1 MHAIP
6 TFFRRAALAAT
17 AFAILATAATLS
29 GSAQIRQ
36 NIANKIAADAANQ
49 FVAKISGETCT
60 EFAATMAQMKNKSA
74 TPSPMSAKLKSN
86 TTART
91 TFVNIMA
98 APLLNKLIDCNML
111 PGGM

>member
-1 MHAIP
+1 MHAMP
-6 TFFRRAALAAT
+6 TFFRRAALAA
-17 AFAILATAATLS
+17 AACAILGAAATLP

-36 NIANKIAADAANQ
+36 NIANKIATDAANQ
-49 FVAKISGETCT
+49 FVARISGETCA
-60 EFAATMAQMKNKSA
+60 EFAATMAQMKSKSA
-74 TPSPMSAKLKSN
+74 TPSPISAKLKAN
-86 TTART
+86 TGSRT